1 VVYLITA
8 REPRLVAEGGWRFLD
23 GDKLHVDPGG
33 LREDP
38 EVFRV

>member
-1 VVYLITA
+1 MGLT
-8 REPRLVAEGGWRFLD
+8 GGLDGDKLYVDPGGLD

>member
-1 VVYLITA
+1 MILAGVT
-8 REPRLVAEGGWRFLD
+8 GGLD